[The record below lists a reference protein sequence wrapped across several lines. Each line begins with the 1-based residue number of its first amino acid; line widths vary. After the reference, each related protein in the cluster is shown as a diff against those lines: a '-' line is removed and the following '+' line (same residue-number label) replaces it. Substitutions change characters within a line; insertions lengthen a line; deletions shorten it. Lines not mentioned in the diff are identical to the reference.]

1 MEFRHRSRT
10 GGLQAALVLF
20 LVFPALIVGGLARDY
35 LGDVLSVA
43 PLVTIVLIA
52 AALYV
57 AIVTEV
63 RVVVGPEA
71 VRVVERDGWF
81 VPRGP
86 ERVRWELPLAEL
98 TSVREVTTKVPSSR
112 GGWNTGVAL
121 HFPGDRVLRADEL
134 GLKGYRSEY
143 DRLAAHLRERLGE
156 RFTTEEKV

>member
-35 LGDVLSVA
+35 VGMLSLA
-43 PLVTIVLIA
+43 PIAIVVCVS

-57 AIVTEV
+57 AILTEV
-63 RVVVGPEA
+63 RVVIGPDA
-71 VRVVERDGWF
+71 VRVLERDGWF
-81 VPRGP
+81 GSGP
-86 ERVRWELPLAEL
+86 EKLRWELPLAEL

-121 HFPGDRVLRADEL
+121 HFPGDRVLRAEEL